1 MNARFLFT
9 LLCTALALAGCGGG
23 GGDSAAPAGSN
34 GGVGPSG
41 STGTLQVSLTDAP
54 ACGYEAVHVTVVG
67 VRVHKSD
74 AAGDGDAGWVDLPL
88 PAPYTTAGLRI
99 NLLDLTNGVL
109 QGLGEVVLP
118 AGRYTQMR
126 LILAGNPGNSAPFAN
141 SVVPVG
147 GVETVLSTPSAQQS
161 GLKIKIDAEVPAG
174 QVAHVVI
181 DFDACKSVVKRGN
194 SGKGYNLKPVLSATL
209 LLSDIAGMRVVGW
222 VSPLL
227 SKGDTQ
233 VSVQFDGVPV
243 KATVP
248 DPLSGSFVLFPVPV
262 GEYDLVVTAPGHAT
276 AVMTGVP
283 VTANTDTVVAAPGQ
297 RIDTPIS
304 DMRAV
309 GGTVNPADAD
319 IRALQTLANGPTV
332 EVAWSAVDGDSGTFA
347 FSLPVGA
354 SVRASY
360 LNIVPLLASPLRP
373 PLVFVPELPPPGRYT
388 VEARSGAAVKP
399 QAIDLLDP
407 APPASFPPLSFVFP

>member
-9 LLCTALALAGCGGG
+9 SLCTALALAGCGGG

-88 PAPYTTAGLRI
+88 PAPYTTSGLRI

-174 QVAHVVI
+174 QVAHVVV

-227 SKGDTQ
+227 SNGYTQ
-233 VSVQFDGVPV
+233 VSLQFNGLPV

-248 DPLSGSFVLFPVPV
+248 DPTSGRFVLFPVPV
-262 GEYDLVVTAPGHAT
+262 GKYDLVVTAPGHAT
-276 AVMTGVP
+276 AVMTDVP
-283 VTANTDTVVAAPGQ
+283 VTADTDTAVSAPGQ
-297 RIDTPIS
+297 RIDMPTS

-309 GGTVNPADAD
+309 GGTVNPATAD
-319 IRALQTLANGPTV
+319 MRALQTLDGGPTV
-332 EVAWSAVDGDSGTFA
+332 EVAWSAVDGNTGAFA
-347 FSLPVGA
+347 FSLPVGVP
-354 SVRASY
+354 VRASY
-360 LNIVPLLASPLRP
+360 LDIVPLLASPMQP
-373 PLVFVPELPPPGRYT
+373 QLVFVPDGLPPVRYT
-388 VEARSGAAVKP
+388 IEARSGAAVK
-399 QAIDLLDP
+399 QQSIDVLVPL
-407 APPASFPPLSFVFP
+407 PPEPLQPLSFVFP